1 MCFPA
6 RGNPPRGGAKAWS
19 RVVAVG
25 GLVEE
30 EAAGR
35 ALSKL
40 QSITQWS
47 ILLEPVL
54 PRSSPARGLQGE
66 PGGKATS
73 RWSSLKPLRRLR
85 DVMCMAWVGKR
96 ARVATLI
103 RQRPSSSRQRWRDI
117 ETLSH
122 NLFHAGNCVAVN
134 TLSLTPRLRFK
145 EGMRV
150 SKFQSCS

>member
-6 RGNPPRGGAKAWS
+6 RGNPPGGGAKTWS
-19 RVVAVG
+19 GVVAVG

-54 PRSSPARGLQGE
+54 PRSSPARSLRGE
-66 PGGKATS
+66 PGGESDKSMEFSKA
-73 RWSSLKPLRRLR
+73 PP
-85 DVMCMAWVGKR
+85 
-96 ARVATLI
+96 TL
-103 RQRPSSSRQRWRDI
+103 P
-117 ETLSH
+117 
-122 NLFHAGNCVAVN
+122 
-134 TLSLTPRLRFK
+134 
-145 EGMRV
+145 
-150 SKFQSCS
+150 